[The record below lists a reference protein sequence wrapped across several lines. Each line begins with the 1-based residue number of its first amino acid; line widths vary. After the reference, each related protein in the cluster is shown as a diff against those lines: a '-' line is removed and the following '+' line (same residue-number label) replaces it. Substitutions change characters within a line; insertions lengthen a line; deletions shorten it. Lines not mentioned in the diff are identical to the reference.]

1 MKGLP
6 STIEDASRN
15 QFKEFPAHSLFYVE
29 RDYLRADMG
38 YREGYNKK
46 VVRNCRTCG
55 QKPHEMFYARLHTG
69 IDQFYV
75 CQKHI
80 PIQKEKYAV
89 VEIDNSPGRI
99 K

>member
-1 MKGLP
+1 LP
-6 STIEDASRN
+6 FTTEDALQN
-15 QFKEFPAHSLFYVE
+15 QFKEFPALCLFFVGQY
-29 RDYLRADMG
+29 YLRADMG

-55 QKPHEMFYARLHTG
+55 QKPHEMFYARLHMG

-80 PIQKEKYAV
+80 PIPKEKYAV
-89 VEIDNSPGRI
+89 VEIDNRPG
-99 K
+99 KLK